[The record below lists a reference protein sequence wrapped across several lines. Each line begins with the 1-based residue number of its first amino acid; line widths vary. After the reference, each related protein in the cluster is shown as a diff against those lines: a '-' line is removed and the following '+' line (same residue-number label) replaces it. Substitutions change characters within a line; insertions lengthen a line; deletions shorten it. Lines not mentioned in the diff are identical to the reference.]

1 MKNSICRWKLVFLSF
16 IFSFAI
22 VVSTCSMALS
32 ESGAAMITDVAGG
45 GQCLKSGQKSWKA
58 ASIMQVLSKGDK
70 IKTGKN
76 SRISLVFFG
85 DSHKET
91 LQGDSQA
98 LVSEAG
104 CKLEKGKKTSLVK
117 TSAAKT
123 SSLKVT
129 PARMPGRMSKMNV
142 VFMKSFGNTPNTLEL
157 KSPSVTAT
165 VNPEF
170 RWNTVRDVDSYS
182 FTLSGD
188 TGEILWQKVLQINR
202 LLYPSSAPQLEW
214 GKSYFWDIKAMKENK
229 VLYYGSGSF
238 QILPKAELAEVES
251 AEKTLYG
258 FIKENPEDATP
269 YVLLGNIYLQKAL
282 YEKASKIFEKIS
294 VMRPNDLKCH
304 ESLADLYHILGNTEK
319 EIQEV
324 QMINKLSK

>member
-1 MKNSICRWKLVFLSF
+1 MKNSVCRWKLVFLSF
-16 IFSFAI
+16 IISFAF

-32 ESGAAMITDVAGG
+32 ESDAAMITDVVGG
-45 GQCLKSGQKSWKA
+45 GQFLKSGQKAWKA
-58 ASIMQVLSKGDK
+58 ASIMQVLSGGDK

-76 SRISLVFFG
+76 SKITLVFFG
-85 DSHKET
+85 DNHKEA
-91 LQGDSQA
+91 LQGDSLAQ
-98 LVSEAG
+98 VSEAG
-104 CKLEKGKKTSLVK
+104 CKLEKGKNTSLVI
-117 TSAAKT
+117 TGAPKT

-157 KSPSVTAT
+157 KSPSVTASVT
-165 VNPEF
+165 PEF
-170 RWNTVRDVDSYS
+170 RWNTVRDVDGYS
-182 FTLSGD
+182 FALSGD
-188 TGEILWQKVLQINR
+188 TGEIIWQKVLTANR

-214 GKSYFWDIKAMKENK
+214 GKSYFWNIKAMKENK
-229 VLYYGSGSF
+229 ILCYGSGSF
-238 QILPKAELAEVES
+238 QIIPKADLAEVEN

-258 FIKENPEDATP
+258 IIKENPEDVTP

-282 YEKASKIFEKIS
+282 YEKAAKIFEKIS

-324 QMINKLSK
+324 QKINKLSK